1 MAPLAPLLPVVVLSR
16 VWVLFRSLSLLSPFS
31 RKFSLFCLKLPF
43 VFDIVHARTRQ
54 IVEALKV
61 FDTFQ
66 LLHSAG

>member
-1 MAPLAPLLPVVVLSR
+1 MAPTVCCRSFARLGSFSFA
-16 VWVLFRSLSLLSPFS
+16 LFAFS
-31 RKFSLFCLKLPF
+31 IFVQIFLVFCLKLPF